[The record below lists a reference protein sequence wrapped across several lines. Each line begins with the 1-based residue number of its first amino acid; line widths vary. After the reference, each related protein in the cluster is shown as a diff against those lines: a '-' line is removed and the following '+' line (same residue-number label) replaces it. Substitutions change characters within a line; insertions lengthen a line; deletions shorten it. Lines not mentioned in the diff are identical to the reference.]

1 MYLLSTVCNVDTEAS
16 LNKRQGKALRLMAVW
31 GQIVHTH
38 EYTHRACALLQELL
52 ESKKANYFQ
61 TVDRVNGI

>member
-1 MYLLSTVCNVDTEAS
+1 MYLLSTVCNVDTEAV
-16 LNKRQGKALRLMAVW
+16 LRLMAVW

-38 EYTHRACALLQELL
+38 EYTHRTCALLQELL

-61 TVDRVNGI
+61 TIDRVNGI